1 MKIAVCISGL
11 IRFWKV
17 TESLFSHWNE
27 FYDDVEFDFYLSTW
41 KDGVYVRPD
50 KDFGVDKNIDYD
62 KCDFLTDFELIDSKF
77 LDDQYLS
84 GEYFVKS
91 MNSVFDLLKRQNK
104 QYDLVLWTRN
114 DAVYSKNFLDN
125 LVKMN
130 KKYIAPNI
138 ISNENGMSKPNGS
151 NWSLKDYYF
160 IGHQDTMN
168 VFCDIHRQ
176 FLNWEDKSIL
186 SDPPYFLGEFF
197 IQNKIYLNRLGYI
210 CSLLKSENEFELK
223 PHKRNTS
230 STLCGEEIIELIN
243 NKGVDFVN
251 DSLSSAKNLWLV
263 LNEHFK
269 NE

>member
-17 TESLFSHWNE
+17 TESLFPRWND

-50 KDFGVDKNIDYD
+50 KDFGVDKNIDYE
-62 KCDFLTDFELIDSKF
+62 KCPFLTDYELIDSKILEF
-77 LDDQYLS
+77 GKYLS

-91 MNSVFDLLKRQNK
+91 INGVFDLLKRQNK
-104 QYDLVLWTRN
+104 QYDLVVWTRN
-114 DAVYSKNFLDN
+114 DAAYSKAFLDN

-138 ISNENGMSKPNGS
+138 ISNYDGMSKPDGS
-151 NWSLKDYYF
+151 YWSLKDYYF

-176 FLNWEDKSIL
+176 FLNWKDKSIL
-186 SDPPYFLGEFF
+186 PDPPYFLGEFF

-223 PHKRNTS
+223 PHKRNQQAS
-230 STLCGEEIIELIN
+230 YSGEKLIN
-243 NKGVDFVN
+243 LIENRGVDFVIEN
-251 DSLSSAKNLWLV
+251 FKTAKDLKG
-263 LNEHFK
+263 FGI
-269 NE
+269 

>member
-17 TESLFSHWNE
+17 TESLFPRWND

-50 KDFGVDKNIDYD
+50 KDFGVDKNIDYE
-62 KCDFLTDFELIDSKF
+62 KCSFLTDYELIDSKVLEF
-77 LDDQYLS
+77 GKYLS

-91 MNSVFDLLKRQNK
+91 INGVFDLLKRQNK

-114 DAVYSKNFLDN
+114 DAAHSKVFLDN

-138 ISNENGMSKPNGS
+138 ISNYGGMSKPDGS
-151 NWSLKDYYF
+151 HWSLKDYYF

-176 FLNWEDKSIL
+176 FLNCEDKSIL

-197 IQNKIYLNRLGYI
+197 INNGVYLKNHSFPV
-210 CSLLKSENEFELK
+210 SLLRGEKFFELN
-223 PHKRNTS
+223 PHKITQ
-230 STLCGEEIIELIN
+230 STGYSGEKLIN
-243 NKGVDFVN
+243 LIENP
-251 DSLSSAKNLWLV
+251 SAM
-263 LNEHFK
+263 E
-269 NE
+269 